1 MWKIFTV
8 LIPFVWLA
16 RIFSLISTRSIV
28 MNLMSSCISILRELT
43 CRLNCITLRTL
54 YPRISAPSLYLTYLL
69 WASSFSL
76 ANCSYLTRAS
86 ASYSSFWSYN
96 YFSLCYGVR
105 FCFSFPCFAY
115 GCKGFDFFFSSWCLR
130 EGLTTVTV
138 ILVSKLSDLHEV
150 SGCYIRLGVWD
161 LLSLEPSFF

>member
-43 CRLNCITLRTL
+43 CRLKCITLRTL
-54 YPRISAPSLYLTYLL
+54 YPSISAPSLSLTNLLYPSSLSLTY
-69 WASSFSL
+69 
-76 ANCSYLTRAS
+76 CSYLSRAS
-86 ASYSSFWSYN
+86 ASYSSFWSYS
-96 YFSLCYGVR
+96 YFSLYCGVI
-105 FCFSFPCFAY
+105 FCFSFPCLAY

-138 ILVSKLSDLHEV
+138 IFVSKLSDLDEL

>member
-1 MWKIFTV
+1 MLTV

-28 MNLMSSCISILRELT
+28 INLMSSCISILRELT
-43 CRLNCITLRTL
+43 CRLKCITLRTL
-54 YPRISAPSLYLTYLL
+54 YPSISAPSLSLTYLL

-76 ANCSYLTRAS
+76 ANCSYLSRAS
-86 ASYSSFWSYN
+86 ASYSSFWS
-96 YFSLCYGVR
+96 FSLCWGVR
-105 FCFSFPCFAY
+105 FCLSFPYFAY

-130 EGLTTVTV
+130 DGLTTVF
-138 ILVSKLSDLHEV
+138 VSKLSDLDEL

-161 LLSLEPSFF
+161 LLSLEPPSFF